1 MPAKIA
7 VIGTGRFG
15 IQHLRA
21 FRQMQWA
28 GQAELRAACDVGDPE
43 RFRQLCEEYEVTG
56 YRDYREMLEKEDL
69 DAVTIVTPDHLHREI
84 ALAAIAAGKHVLVE
98 KPLDTTVAGCEEI
111 IAAAEDA
118 GRLLM
123 VDFHKRYDPYHI
135 GMKQMVAAGKLG
147 QVEYGYVHME
157 DRIEVS
163 RDWCGP
169 WAAQSSPAWFLGVH
183 FYDLARFLLGGAKGA
198 RVYATGRKRKLVA
211 LGIDTYDS
219 IQAKVE
225 FDNGA
230 HVTFDTSWVLPEGF
244 EAIVNQGIR
253 LVGTE
258 GLIECDSQDRGMRS
272 VTTADGQA
280 THNYGFIRERTDQ
293 HGRTIFEGY
302 GIESIQ
308 HFGHLVNAIVSGTSL
323 DDLEDYPTG
332 SDGLEATR
340 IAAGV
345 HESVDRQDVVRL

>member
-1 MPAKIA
+1 
-7 VIGTGRFG
+7 
-15 IQHLRA
+15 
-21 FRQMQWA
+21 
-28 GQAELRAACDVGDPE
+28 
-43 RFRQLCEEYEVTG
+43 
-56 YRDYREMLEKEDL
+56 MLAQEDL
-69 DAVTIVTPDHLHREI
+69 EAVSIVTPDHLHREI
-84 ALAAIAAGKHVLVE
+84 ALAALAAGKHVLVE
-98 KPLDTTVAGCEEI
+98 KPLDTTVGGCQEI
-111 IAAAEDA
+111 IAAARDR

-123 VDFHKRYDPYHI
+123 VDFHKRYDPYHT
-135 GMKQMVAAGKLG
+135 GMRQMIAAGKLG
-147 QVEYGYVHME
+147 HIEYGYAHME

-183 FYDLARFLLGGAKGA
+183 FYDLARFVMGGSKGV
-198 RVYATGRKRKLVA
+198 RVYATGVKQKLAA

-230 HVTFDTSWVLPEGF
+230 HITFDTSWVLPGGF

-258 GLIECDSQDRGMRS
+258 GMIECDSQDRGMRS
-272 VTTADGQA
+272 VTTAEGQA
-280 THNYGFIRERTDQ
+280 THNYGFIREHTDR
-293 HGRTIFEGY
+293 HGRTLYQGY

-308 HFGHLVNAIVSGTSL
+308 HFGHLVNALL
-323 DDLEDYPTG
+323 DGAGLDELEDHPTG
-332 SDGLEATR
+332 EDGLEATR

-345 HESVDRQDVVRL
+345 HESISRREVVECA